1 VDADQPDD
9 TLPARSGLAGSL
21 LEGSVPLG
29 FATVDLDRLRRQGLP
44 EVIYAPGKQ
53 PGEIAAIAAT
63 LLARSAG
70 PVLVTRLERREAEA
84 VLAEVA
90 ASTAATAGATD
101 AVSPTDTAGATKT
114 VAGDAGG
121 AHIPGRYD
129 AAARLLCW
137 RPAPQDG
144 CRVAVV
150 TAGTA
155 DGPVAAEAA
164 AVASAVGLDVREFR
178 DVGVAGLHRLLAVA
192 DDIAAAD
199 VVIVIA
205 GMEGALASAVGGLVG
220 VPVVAV
226 PTSTGYGAA
235 LEGVTALLAMMS
247 SCAAGVSVVNIDSG
261 FGAAMAAHRLT
272 FALRRRPGTGQP

>member
-1 VDADQPDD
+1 VDADQRDH
-9 TLPARSGLAGSL
+9 TLSAGSGLAGSL

-53 PGEIAAIAAT
+53 PAEIAGIAAT

-70 PVLVTRLERREAEA
+70 PVLVTRLEPRDAEV

-90 ASTAATAGATD
+90 AGIAATAD
-101 AVSPTDTAGATKT
+101 ETDTTSAADTT
-114 VAGDAGG
+114 G
-121 AHIPGRYD
+121 AHIPGCYD

-137 RPAPQDG
+137 RPATQGG

-155 DGPVAAEAA
+155 DGPVAAEAV
-164 AVASAVGLDVREFR
+164 AVAAAIGLEVREFR

-192 DDIAAAD
+192 DEIAAAD

-272 FALRRRPGTGQP
+272 FALRRRARTGQP

>member
-9 TLPARSGLAGSL
+9 TLPAGPGLAGSL

-53 PGEIAAIAAT
+53 PGEIAAIATT

-70 PVLVTRLERREAEA
+70 PVLVTRLEPREAEA

-90 ASTAATAGATD
+90 AGTAATPGAME
-101 AVSPTDTAGATKT
+101 TAP
-114 VAGDAGG
+114 GDGTG
-121 AHIPGRYD
+121 AHIPARYD
-129 AAARLLCW
+129 AVARLLCW
-137 RPAPQDG
+137 RPAPPGG
-144 CRVAVV
+144 CRAAVV

-164 AVASAVGLDVREFR
+164 AVASAIGLDVREFR

-247 SCAAGVSVVNIDSG
+247 SCAAGVTVVNIDSG

-272 FALRRRPGTGQP
+272 FALRRRVRAGQL

>member
-1 VDADQPDD
+1 MDADQRDH
-9 TLPARSGLAGSL
+9 TLSAGSGLAGSL

-53 PGEIAAIAAT
+53 PAEIAGIAAT

-70 PVLVTRLERREAEA
+70 PVLVTRLEPRDAEV

-90 ASTAATAGATD
+90 AGIAATADETDTTSATD
-101 AVSPTDTAGATKT
+101 PADAADTT
-114 VAGDAGG
+114 G
-121 AHIPGRYD
+121 AHIAGCYD

-137 RPAPQDG
+137 RPATQGG

-155 DGPVAAEAA
+155 DGPVAAEAV
-164 AVASAVGLDVREFR
+164 AVAAAIGLEVREFR

-192 DDIAAAD
+192 DEIAAAD

-272 FALRRRPGTGQP
+272 FALRRRARTGQP